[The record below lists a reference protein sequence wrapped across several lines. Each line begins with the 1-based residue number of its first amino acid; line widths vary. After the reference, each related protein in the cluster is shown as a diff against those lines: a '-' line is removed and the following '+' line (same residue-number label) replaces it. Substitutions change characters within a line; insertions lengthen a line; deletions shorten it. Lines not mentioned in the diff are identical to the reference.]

1 LSEKIRKN
9 ESDKMCNETK
19 EHQATRDEGEA
30 NGVTVNGKNG
40 TIHALVIAGHIEGH
54 YSSSPQTKVTK
65 YEQLIPTLVAVEESA
80 EIGGLLVLLNTVGG
94 DVEAGLALAELIASM
109 RKPTVSVVL
118 GGGHSIGL
126 PLAVSAKT
134 SFAVPSATMMLH
146 PVRVNGLVIGVPQ
159 TYNYFDKMQERI
171 IDFITAHSTIS
182 AKRLREMIRST
193 NELTTD
199 VGTILT
205 GNEAVECGLID
216 RIGGLS
222 DAIDCLRSMM

>member
-1 LSEKIRKN
+1 MIRKN

-19 EHQATRDEGEA
+19 EHQVARDEGEA

-222 DAIDCLRSMM
+222 DAIDCLRSMMK

>member
-1 LSEKIRKN
+1 
-9 ESDKMCNETK
+9 MCNEEQEEYTK
-19 EHQATRDEGEA
+19 TENISTASD
-30 NGVTVNGKNG
+30 GVTVNGKSGN
-40 TIHALVIAGHIEGH
+40 IHALVIAGHIEGH

-65 YEQLIPTLVAVEESA
+65 YEQLIPTLVAVEESKD
-80 EIGGLLVLLNTVGG
+80 IGGLLILLNTIGG

-126 PLAVSAKT
+126 PLAVSAKR

-171 IDFITAHSTIS
+171 IDFITAHSNVS
-182 AKRLREMIRST
+182 AQTLRDMIRST

-205 GNEAVECGLID
+205 GNEAVECRLID
-216 RIGGLS
+216 QVGGLS
-222 DAIDCLRSMM
+222 DAIDCLKKMM

>member
-1 LSEKIRKN
+1 MCSE
-9 ESDKMCNETK
+9 EQEQYK
-19 EHQATRDEGEA
+19 EKPEA
-30 NGVTVNGKNG
+30 NAADGVTVNGIG
-40 TIHALVIAGHIEGH
+40 GAIHALVIAGHIEGH

-65 YEQLIPTLVAVEESA
+65 YEQLIPTLVAVEESKD
-80 EIGGLLVLLNTVGG
+80 IGGLLILLNTIGG
-94 DVEAGLALAELIASM
+94 DVEAGLAIAELIASM

-126 PLAVSAKT
+126 PLAVSAKR

-171 IDFITAHSTIS
+171 IDFITAHSRVS
-182 AKRLREMIRST
+182 AKTLRDMIRST

-205 GNEAVECGLID
+205 GSEAVELGLID
-216 RIGGLS
+216 QVGGLS
-222 DAIDCLRSMM
+222 DAVDCLREMMK

>member
-1 LSEKIRKN
+1 MQREEKGA
-9 ESDKMCNETK
+9 D
-19 EHQATRDEGEA
+19 
-30 NGVTVNGKNG
+30 GVTINGNG
-40 TIHALVIAGHIEGH
+40 RDIHALVIAGHIEGH

-65 YEQLIPTLVAVEESA
+65 YEQLIPTLVAIEESK

-126 PLAVSAKT
+126 PLAVAAKR

-171 IDFITAHSTIS
+171 IDFITAHSNVS
-182 AKRLREMIRST
+182 AQTLRDMIRST

-216 RIGGLS
+216 QVGGLS
-222 DAIDCLRSMM
+222 DAIDCLKKMM

>member
-1 LSEKIRKN
+1 
-9 ESDKMCNETK
+9 MCNEEKVEQTSCGSEK
-19 EHQATRDEGEA
+19 TSSH
-30 NGVTVNGKNG
+30 GVTVNKTGG
-40 TIHALVIAGHIEGH
+40 GIHALVIAGHIEGH

-65 YEQLIPTLVAVEESA
+65 YEQLIPTLVAVEESSDI
-80 EIGGLLVLLNTVGG
+80 EGLLILLNTIGG

-126 PLAVSAKT
+126 PLAVAAKR

-171 IDFITAHSTIS
+171 IDFITAHSRIP
-182 AKRLREMIRST
+182 AVKLREMIRST

-205 GNEAVECGLID
+205 GGEAVELGLID
-216 RIGGLS
+216 QVGGLS
-222 DAIDCLRSMM
+222 DAIDCLKKMM

>member
-1 LSEKIRKN
+1 
-9 ESDKMCNETK
+9 MCNETK
-19 EHQATRDEGEA
+19 EHQAARDEGEA
-30 NGVTVNGKNG
+30 SGVTVNGKNG

-222 DAIDCLRSMM
+222 DAIDCLRSMMK